1 MFKHAIQILNDGDL
15 SNKVIFQNIV
25 LVPPLGIHINV
36 VLGVLLT
43 TVMKF
48 KIGHKKN
55 NNNFI
60 DFSLTQTT
68 KHINVAVPKEICSN
82 VCNSQTTKK
91 KTPW

>member
-36 VLGVLLT
+36 VFGVLLT

-48 KIGHKKN
+48 KIVH
-55 NNNFI
+55 
-60 DFSLTQTT
+60 
-68 KHINVAVPKEICSN
+68 
-82 VCNSQTTKK
+82 
-91 KTPW
+91 